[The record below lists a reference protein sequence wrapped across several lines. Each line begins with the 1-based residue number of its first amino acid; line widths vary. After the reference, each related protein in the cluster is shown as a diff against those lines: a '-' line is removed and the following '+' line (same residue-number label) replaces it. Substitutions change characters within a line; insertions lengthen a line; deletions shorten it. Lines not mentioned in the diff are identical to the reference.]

1 MYAIEFETTV
11 TNRYLEL
18 KDFEKFINKNVKVIV
33 LVNNMHD
40 DHDIKKPDISYIEK
54 LKNRHVK
61 VDKNID
67 IDNIMQEMSNGL
79 S

>member
-1 MYAIEFETTV
+1 MYAIEFETKI
-11 TNRYLEL
+11 TNKYLEL

-33 LVNNMHD
+33 LTNDIHD
-40 DHDIKKPDISYIEK
+40 NQDTKKSNISYIKK

-67 IDNIMQEMSNGL
+67 IDDIMQEMNNGL